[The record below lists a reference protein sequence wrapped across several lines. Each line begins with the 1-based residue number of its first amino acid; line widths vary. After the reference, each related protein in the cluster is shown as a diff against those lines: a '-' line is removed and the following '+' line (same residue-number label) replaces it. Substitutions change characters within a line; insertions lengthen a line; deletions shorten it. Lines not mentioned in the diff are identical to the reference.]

1 MMIDLDT
8 LSRVPL
14 MGALPLAARQILADH
29 AVIRRY
35 KAGAVLWVA
44 GDKLTFVAVVL
55 DGRVRVVREA
65 RGRQHVVHS
74 EGPGGTLGEVP
85 LFAGGSAPAT
95 AIAATPT
102 RCILL
107 TRHAIE
113 AAVAADPAVAWFFLS
128 RLADRVRGLVD
139 RVDRLTLESATTRLA
154 GLLWTHLEHGD
165 GEVVALGMTQTALA
179 AELGTV
185 REVVVRALRALRVA
199 GLIAPAGRGR
209 LRVTDRAGLRRLLA
223 AGRDERFSR

>member
-1 MMIDLDT
+1 MIDLDT
-8 LSRVPL
+8 LNRVPL
-14 MGALPLAARQILADH
+14 MGALPLAAKQLLAER

-44 GDKLTFVAVVL
+44 GDRLHSLAVVL

-85 LFAGGSAPAT
+85 LFTGGSAPAT

-113 AAVAADPAVAWFFLS
+113 AAITAEPAVAWFFLS
-128 RLADRVRGLVD
+128 RLAGRIRVLVD
-139 RVDRLTLESATTRLA
+139 RVDQLTLESATTRLA
-154 GLLWTHLEHGD
+154 GLLWTHIEQ
-165 GEVVALGMTQTALA
+165 GENEIVALGMTQAALA

-185 REVVVRALRALRVA
+185 REVVVRALRTLRVA

-209 LRVTDRAGLRRLLA
+209 LRVTDRAGLRLLLA
-223 AGRDERFSR
+223 AGRD

>member
-1 MMIDLDT
+1 
-8 LSRVPL
+8 
-14 MGALPLAARQILADH
+14 MGALPLAARQILAER

-35 KAGAVLWVA
+35 KAGAVMWVA
-44 GDKLTFVAVVL
+44 GDRLTFVAVVL

-85 LFAGGSAPAT
+85 LFAGGLAPAT

-113 AAVAADPAVAWFFLS
+113 AAIAADPAVAWFFLS
-128 RLADRVRGLVD
+128 RLADRVRVLVD
-139 RVDRLTLESATTRLA
+139 RVDRLALESATTRLA
-154 GLLWTHLEHGD
+154 
-165 GEVVALGMTQTALA
+165 
-179 AELGTV
+179 
-185 REVVVRALRALRVA
+185 
-199 GLIAPAGRGR
+199 
-209 LRVTDRAGLRRLLA
+209 
-223 AGRDERFSR
+223 